1 MTKAE
6 LIDRIYERMQE
17 KNINLPMKVVD
28 AAVCTIIDSISE
40 QLVQNKRAE
49 FRGFGSFSTIKRN
62 AYTAR
67 NPRTGEYVTVPVKRI
82 IHFKA
87 GRELRHLTYS
97 SISS

>member
-17 KNINLPMKVVD
+17 KNINLPMSLVD
-28 AAVCTIIDSISE
+28 AAVRTIIDSISE
-40 QLVQNKRAE
+40 QLAQDKRAE
-49 FRGFGSFSTIKRN
+49 FRGFGSFSTTRRN

-67 NPRTGEYVTVPVKRI
+67 NPRTGQTVTVPVKRI

-87 GRELRHLTYS
+87 GRELRHLTHS
-97 SISS
+97 SIFS